1 MVDKNNT
8 LIVRNVPE
16 QAHKNLRILAVLT
29 NKLQGEVLSDALDLA
44 ISGRKELIFKSG
56 KEEEKLK

>member
-8 LIVRNVPE
+8 LIVRNVSE

-29 NKLQGEVLSDALDLA
+29 YKLQGEVLSDALDLA

-56 KEEEKLK
+56 KEKKKLK